1 MTSTPTRDVPAI
13 GVSLRRVDATDKV
26 TGAALYPADLR
37 RQDFLHAR
45 VVFTN
50 QPHARLLRMDVE
62 PALAVPGVV
71 EVVTAA
77 DVPVNEYGLVFRDQ
91 PVFIGPVLIGPGDT
105 GRARV
110 ASNVSRW
117 EADHLA
123 LVVAESVEAATAGA
137 EAIVAEWEQLPVLGD
152 IASALESP
160 LLLHPE
166 NGQDTNAYHHL
177 RVRKGDMEAGW
188 AAAEVVVEGS
198 YRLPVQEHAYL
209 QPEAAIS

>member
-1 MTSTPTRDVPAI
+1 MTSSSTRELPAI
-13 GVSLRRVDATDKV
+13 GVSARRVDATDKV

-37 RQDFLHAR
+37 RRNFLHAR

-50 QPHARLLRMDVE
+50 QPHARLLRLDVR
-62 PALAVPGVV
+62 PALAIPGVV

-91 PVFIGPVLIGPGDT
+91 PVLIGPNEIGSGPVASGDS

-110 ASNVSRW
+110 AGDVSRW

-137 EAIVAEWEQLPVLGD
+137 EAIVAE
-152 IASALESP
+152 
-160 LLLHPE
+160 
-166 NGQDTNAYHHL
+166 
-177 RVRKGDMEAGW
+177 
-188 AAAEVVVEGS
+188 
-198 YRLPVQEHAYL
+198 
-209 QPEAAIS
+209 